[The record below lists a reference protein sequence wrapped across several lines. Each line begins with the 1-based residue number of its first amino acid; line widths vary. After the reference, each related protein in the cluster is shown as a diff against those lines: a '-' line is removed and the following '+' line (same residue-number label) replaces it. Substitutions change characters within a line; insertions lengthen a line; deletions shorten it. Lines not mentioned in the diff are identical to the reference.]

1 MPQKQCVILGLGN
14 PGPEYEGTRHNV
26 GYEVIDRIAERCRI
40 TLRPH
45 SRTNSVAGKGRW
57 RGHAFTVAKPQTWM
71 NRSGESARS
80 FQRHMRLSGR
90 EFLVVMDDLYL
101 PVGTLRLRQSG
112 SAGGHNGMQNIID
125 ALEDEDIPRLR
136 IGIGEEFKRGR
147 QKDHVLSS
155 FEQRECETIN
165 PTLDYAR
172 DAALTFIAEGI
183 VPAMNRF
190 NRRPRTSEKQSEETS
205 GRAQSS

>member
-1 MPQKQCVILGLGN
+1 
-14 PGPEYEGTRHNV
+14 
-26 GYEVIDRIAERCRI
+26 
-40 TLRPH
+40 
-45 SRTNSVAGKGRW
+45 
-57 RGHAFTVAKPQTWM
+57 
-71 NRSGESARS
+71 
-80 FQRHMRLSGR
+80 
-90 EFLVVMDDLYL
+90 
-101 PVGTLRLRQSG
+101 
-112 SAGGHNGMQNIID
+112 MQNIID

-190 NRRPRTSEKQSEETS
+190 NRRPRTSEKQSEEAS